1 MRYAE
6 KLQFGIVP
14 LLIAGVTLLAG
25 CDGST
30 TGPDMSTR
38 TVEGTVTDDEG
49 YGKRAGSVEGV
60 AVTAVSVTA
69 EGSTQPL
76 DGSAETNAS
85 GQYELQVTDPSTSMI
100 VRAEGEGDFQAQTL
114 VQMEQEGSGTV
125 QAMPMNGET
134 SAEADVY
141 VEARS
146 DGGSA
151 VTKSDVALY
160 VDQHL
165 AGEIESGGTT
175 VAEVAQSIRAQIE
188 AEHQYAA
195 ENTDSGEEKA
205 EEGRSNKVEAFAAL
219 ESDLAASTSAS
230 AQSEALARLESSV
243 MEAYTEAGVSA
254 EVAAQARMSGHS
266 FLRLKTESAQD
277 SSDALF
283 ALRKRSKVMA
293 STALARA
300 IEASFQ
306 AEGAADSRLQTLAEA
321 RSKLIGELRAASSA
335 EAMTQ
340 ARAEFESTVESE
352 LASQIGVTVS
362 AIDSAQTAVSG
373 AKSTLEAALS
383 LGASASS
390 IASAHATFFGN
401 AESTLSSELQSSS
414 NAELAASVVAL
425 LAVK

>member
-6 KLQFGIVP
+6 KLQFVVVP

-30 TGPDMSTR
+30 TGPDISTR
-38 TVEGTVTDDEG
+38 TVEGTVTDEEG
-49 YGKRAGSVEGV
+49 YSKRAGSVEGA

-69 EGSTQPL
+69 EGTTRPL

-85 GQYELQVTDPSTSMI
+85 GRYELQVTNPSTSMI

-125 QAMPMNGET
+125 QAMPINGET

-141 VEARS
+141 VQARS

-151 VTKSDVALY
+151 VTKSDVAFY

-195 ENTDSGEEKA
+195 ENSDSGEEKA
-205 EEGRSNKVEAFAAL
+205 EEGRSNKVDAFAAL

-230 AQSEALARLESSV
+230 AQSEALTRLESSV

-254 EVAAQARMSGHS
+254 EVAAQARISGHS
-266 FLRLKTESAQD
+266 ALKLKTESAQD
-277 SSDALF
+277 SFDALF
-283 ALRKRSKVMA
+283 ALRKRSAVMA
-293 STALARA
+293 SGALARA

-306 AEGAADSRLQTLAEA
+306 VEGAAESRLQTLADA
-321 RSKLIGELRAASSA
+321 RSKLISELRAASSV
-335 EAMTQ
+335 EAMTR
-340 ARAEFESTVESE
+340 ARGEFESTVESE

-373 AKSTLEAALS
+373 AKSTLESALS
-383 LGASASS
+383 LGASVST

-401 AESTLSSELQSSS
+401 AKSTISSELRSSS
-414 NAELAASVVAL
+414 NAELAASVIAL